1 MLFRSADYWNKGEI
15 NFDRI
20 TSLPIVDSTVRLANL
35 RAGQLDFIERMAAS
49 DAASVRRDDK
59 LKLSKIVEL
68 GYQGITINTGKSD
81 QGKNSAL
88 GKDPRVRE
96 AFELSLDR
104 DAIIQ
109 VVMEGEAVPGN
120 QYVAPGN
127 PFYGKGS
134 PLPKRDVN
142 RAKQLLRDAGI
153 PNPSFTMMTATT
165 SEAQKISQVVQA
177 MVKESGF
184 DMKIQSTEFATAL
197 DLADKGNFEALILAW
212 SGRADPDG
220 NTQQFLQCNA
230 PQNYSGYCNADVDKA
245 INDARTAGDPA
256 ARAKLYE
263 QVAAQVNK
271 DRPIVYLFHRNW
283 LWAYSAK
290 LAGLRTVP
298 DGLVRVQGLK
308 FN

>member
-1 MLFRSADYWNKGEI
+1 MLFRS
-15 NFDRI
+15 
-20 TSLPIVDSTVRLANL
+20 
-35 RAGQLDFIERMAAS
+35 
-49 DAASVRRDDK
+49 
-59 LKLSKIVEL
+59 
-68 GYQGITINTGKSD
+68 
-81 QGKNSAL
+81 
-88 GKDPRVRE
+88 
-96 AFELSLDR
+96 
-104 DAIIQ
+104 
-109 VVMEGEAVPGN
+109 
-120 QYVAPGN
+120 
-127 PFYGKGS
+127 
-134 PLPKRDVN
+134 
-142 RAKQLLRDAGI
+142 
-153 PNPSFTMMTATT
+153 
-165 SEAQKISQVVQA
+165 
-177 MVKESGF
+177 ESGF